1 MCYCMLCCVSCFVM
15 IQGCFQERLWNTVG
29 YILRDERARM
39 GAENFEA
46 QMFLNINEI
55 YGT

>member
-1 MCYCMLCCVSCFVM
+1 MLCCVSCFVM
-15 IQGCFQERLWNTVG
+15 IQGCFKERLWNTVG